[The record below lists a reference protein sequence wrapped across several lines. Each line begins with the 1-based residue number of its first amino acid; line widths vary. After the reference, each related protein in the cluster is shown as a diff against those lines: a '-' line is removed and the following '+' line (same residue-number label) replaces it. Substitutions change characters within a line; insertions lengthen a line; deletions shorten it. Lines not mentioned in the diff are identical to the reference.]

1 MHLNALPLLVPPPAL
16 RVVMV
21 MVIRLGLYRS
31 LPCYLG
37 SSFGPARRV
46 LRRASNAGK
55 EKPSLA
61 RPHFAGSYR
70 DYGMVLFQGGTIPA
84 KLLSKE

>member
-1 MHLNALPLLVPPPAL
+1 MVM
-16 RVVMV
+16 VMVMV

-46 LRRASNAGK
+46 LRRASNAGE

-61 RPHFAGSYR
+61 RPHFAGLSR
-70 DYGMVLFQGGTIPA
+70 LRYGIIRHRWRWVVGGWGPA
-84 KLLSKE
+84 P